1 MTNRGKNGH
10 YRKQQ
15 MKVLFNLTMG
25 HKSLSIVI
33 YTYIYKY
40 MPRKNWLWHTA
51 QFGYALNLFT
61 METLC
66 LIDYLING
74 DSNGGIIR
82 EKLRDNQGS
91 LNAVCWNPM
100 TIHFIILFFPR
111 TFNYFILKSLEFMV
125 GGSIFKT
132 FASTLC
138 KR

>member
-1 MTNRGKNGH
+1 
-10 YRKQQ
+10 
-15 MKVLFNLTMG
+15 MG

-33 YTYIYKY
+33 YIYIYKY

-82 EKLRDNQGS
+82 QSRKPECSLLESNDNS
-91 LNAVCWNPM
+91 FYHLVFSKN
-100 TIHFIILFFPR
+100 I
-111 TFNYFILKSLEFMV
+111 
-125 GGSIFKT
+125 
-132 FASTLC
+132 
-138 KR
+138 

>member
-1 MTNRGKNGH
+1 
-10 YRKQQ
+10 
-15 MKVLFNLTMG
+15 
-25 HKSLSIVI
+25 
-33 YTYIYKY
+33 

-82 EKLRDNQGS
+82 EELRDNQGS

-138 KR
+138 KRSNFCRFHWWICLDLHPQWNWQFTAVLAQPIEPKGNYSN

>member
-1 MTNRGKNGH
+1 
-10 YRKQQ
+10 
-15 MKVLFNLTMG
+15 
-25 HKSLSIVI
+25 
-33 YTYIYKY
+33 

-82 EKLRDNQGS
+82 EELRDNQGS

-100 TIHFIILFFPR
+100 TIQFIILFFPR

>member
-1 MTNRGKNGH
+1 
-10 YRKQQ
+10 
-15 MKVLFNLTMG
+15 MG

-33 YTYIYKY
+33 YVYINICQEK
-40 MPRKNWLWHTA
+40 TD
-51 QFGYALNLFT
+51 FT

-82 EKLRDNQGS
+82 EELRDNQGS

-125 GGSIFKT
+125 GG
-132 FASTLC
+132 
-138 KR
+138 